1 MSSRILVVYSPRQV
15 AGHRYL
21 GDKRSGVVYDLA
33 AVSSEGGESSSKIGG
48 GEGGWSGEGGGR
60 EIGGGEGGGRSDEGG
75 GESGGGGGGGE
86 SSSKIGGGEK
96 PEGGLALRLLVD
108 ELLAS
113 ERYICFAPDTLA
125 EARNRGYRLY
135 SRRSLR
141 KALRRI

>member
-33 AVSSEGGESSSKIGG
+33 AVSSEGGEIGG
-48 GEGGWSGEGGGR
+48 GEN
-60 EIGGGEGGGRSDEGG
+60 
-75 GESGGGGGGGE
+75 
-86 SSSKIGGGEK
+86 

-141 KALRRI
+141 KALGRI

>member
-33 AVSSEGGESSSKIGG
+33 AVSAGGGESSERSSKIGG
-48 GEGGWSGEGGGR
+48 GEIGE
-60 EIGGGEGGGRSDEGG
+60 G
-75 GESGGGGGGGE
+75 GESGDE
-86 SSSKIGGGEK
+86 N

>member
-21 GDKRSGVVYDLA
+21 GDKRSGIVYDLA
-33 AVSSEGGESSSKIGG
+33 AVSSEGGEI
-48 GEGGWSGEGGGR
+48 
-60 EIGGGEGGGRSDEGG
+60 
-75 GESGGGGGGGE
+75 GGGGGGE
-86 SSSKIGGGEK
+86 RGEGGGRGGDESGGEGS
-96 PEGGLALRLLVD
+96 EGGLALRSLVD

-125 EARNRGYRLY
+125 EARNRGYRLC
-135 SRRSLR
+135 SRRALR

>member
-33 AVSSEGGESSSKIGG
+33 AVSSEGGEIGGEGGWSGESSSKIGG
-48 GEGGWSGEGGGR
+48 GEGGGRSGE
-60 EIGGGEGGGRSDEGG
+60 
-75 GESGGGGGGGE
+75 GGGGGE
-86 SSSKIGGGEK
+86 SSSKIGGGEGGGEGDGN

>member
-33 AVSSEGGESSSKIGG
+33 AVSSEGSEGGGERGGDEKRGESGG
-48 GEGGWSGEGGGR
+48 GEGGERGGGR
-60 EIGGGEGGGRSDEGG
+60 GGGEN
-75 GESGGGGGGGE
+75 
-86 SSSKIGGGEK
+86 
-96 PEGGLALRLLVD
+96 PEGGLALRSLVD

-125 EARNRGYRLY
+125 EARNRGYRLC
-135 SRRSLR
+135 SRRALR

>member
-33 AVSSEGGESSSKIGG
+33 AVSSEGGEIGEKIGG
-48 GEGGWSGEGGGR
+48 GGGRSDEGG

-75 GESGGGGGGGE
+75 GGGGGKSGGE
-86 SSSKIGGGEK
+86 N

>member
-21 GDKRSGVVYDLA
+21 GDKRSGIVYDLA
-33 AVSSEGGESSSKIGG
+33 AVGSEGGERGGKRG
-48 GEGGWSGEGGGR
+48 GE
-60 EIGGGEGGGRSDEGG
+60 I
-75 GESGGGGGGGE
+75 GGGGGGE
-86 SSSKIGGGEK
+86 RGEGGGRGGEGS
-96 PEGGLALRLLVD
+96 EGGLALRSLVD

-125 EARNRGYRLY
+125 EARNRGYRLC
-135 SRRSLR
+135 SRRALR

>member
-21 GDKRSGVVYDLA
+21 GDKRSGIVYDLA
-33 AVSSEGGESSSKIGG
+33 AVSSEGGDEGGGSGGERGEGGERGGERG
-48 GEGGWSGEGGGR
+48 GEGGEHS
-60 EIGGGEGGGRSDEGG
+60 
-75 GESGGGGGGGE
+75 
-86 SSSKIGGGEK
+86 
-96 PEGGLALRLLVD
+96 EGGLALRSLVD

-125 EARNRGYRLY
+125 EARNRGYRPC
-135 SRRSLR
+135 SRRALR

>member
-33 AVSSEGGESSSKIGG
+33 AVSSEGGEIGGEGGWSGESSSKIGG
-48 GEGGWSGEGGGR
+48 GEGGGEGDGN
-60 EIGGGEGGGRSDEGG
+60 
-75 GESGGGGGGGE
+75 
-86 SSSKIGGGEK
+86 

>member
-21 GDKRSGVVYDLA
+21 GDKRSGIVYDLA
-33 AVSSEGGESSSKIGG
+33 AVSSEGG
-48 GEGGWSGEGGGR
+48 
-60 EIGGGEGGGRSDEGG
+60 DEGG
-75 GESGGGGGGGE
+75 ERGGGKGGQH
-86 SSSKIGGGEK
+86 
-96 PEGGLALRLLVD
+96 PEDGLALRSLVD

-125 EARNRGYRLY
+125 EARNRGYRLC
-135 SRRSLR
+135 SRRALR